1 MTKVNSKN
9 LKIEYPQGLDVENT
23 SILNDGTR
31 ETIDVEEIDVI
42 TQHLQSCLC
51 TSSNTLG
58 ELLEERKRQVTLLET
73 AISELNQVLTENNIE
88 QSDLVITFEID

>member
-9 LKIEYPQGLDVENT
+9 LKIEYPQGLNAENISLLDVNT
-23 SILNDGTR
+23 RDTV
-31 ETIDVEEIDVI
+31 DAEEIDVI
-42 TQHLQSCLC
+42 TQHLQSCFS